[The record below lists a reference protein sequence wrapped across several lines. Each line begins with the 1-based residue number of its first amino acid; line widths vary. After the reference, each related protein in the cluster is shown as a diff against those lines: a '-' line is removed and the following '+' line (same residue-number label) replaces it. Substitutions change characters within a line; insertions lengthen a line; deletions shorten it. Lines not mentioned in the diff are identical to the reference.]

1 LKASQAE
8 LLQKVRTGLLCSPAE
23 VGFITGRI
31 MSSKLGGAAL
41 SSTVPFFAV
50 VATWLLKPM
59 HRSSRWTMHS
69 LLDFDG
75 GLDLEQ
81 GQYELP
87 ETLIFYRGEKEVRQC

>member
-1 LKASQAE
+1 
-8 LLQKVRTGLLCSPAE
+8 
-23 VGFITGRI
+23 
-31 MSSKLGGAAL
+31 
-41 SSTVPFFAV
+41 
-50 VATWLLKPM
+50 
-59 HRSSRWTMHS
+59 MHS